1 MNRAL
6 LIFTL
11 LLTMSAFHRTTH
23 AQVTLTT
30 GEPQTSS
37 GGIYSVQGVV
47 GPSKEVALAGGAYA
61 IDRGFVN
68 TILTVE
74 TPGAPTMR
82 IQVQGADLVITW
94 PGAVGAFQLEQTAA
108 LGSAWSSISA
118 TQQTANGDIKVTV
131 PLGAQNQFLRLKSAN
146 P

>member
-6 LIFTL
+6 LVSTL
-11 LLTMSAFHRTTH
+11 LLTMSAFHRTH

-74 TPGAPTMR
+74 TPGSPTMK

-108 LGSAWSSISA
+108 LGSTWTTVSA

>member
-6 LIFTL
+6 LISTL
-11 LLTMSAFHRTTH
+11 LLSAFSFQRAR
-23 AQVTLTT
+23 AQLTLTT

-37 GGIYSVQGVV
+37 GGIYSVRGVA

-74 TPGAPTMR
+74 TPGAPTMK
-82 IQVQGADLVITW
+82 IQIQGSDLVITW
-94 PGAVGAFQLEQTAA
+94 PGAVSAFQLEQTAA
-108 LGSAWSSISA
+108 LGLEWTTVSAA
-118 TQQTANGDIKVTV
+118 QQTANGDIKVTV
-131 PLGAQNQFLRLKSAN
+131 PIGAQNQFLRLKSAN